1 MTEGIFTALIG
12 VVCIV
17 IGISNRKGN
26 ISLLHSYHTKRVAE
40 EDKLP
45 MGKLVGLGM
54 MIVGVALLLAGG
66 LSIAQYFTQEA
77 LYAMLTTVVLAVGLP
92 IGLGLNIYAIIKY
105 NKGLF

>member
-45 MGKLVGLGM
+45 LGKLVGLGM
-54 MIVGVALLLAGG
+54 MIVGIALLIAGG
-66 LSIAQYFTQEA
+66 LSIAQYFTHI
-77 LYAMLTTVVLAVGLP
+77 LLL
-92 IGLGLNIYAIIKY
+92 
-105 NKGLF
+105 